1 MKTSENNTNQKQPP
15 FLSSVG
21 IIHLEHGGSFTED
34 DAKLNKKLVS
44 QEAYPW
50 LYDLHNNPESCL
62 YLKNDGYDL
71 IDSSAIYRGDTG
83 TNTAWEGDA
92 NPEGAKIAASMKR
105 GFKLKYPPVAV
116 VEDAR
121 ITSSRGMPILIDRR
135 TTDSILVGNFVNG
148 KSVGDGF
155 GYKNL
160 IADVYGVK
168 NTPNPATGLPWTE
181 EEILDEISIFGQAA
195 DIQNDDP
202 KGKMNKISIHKEF
215 VRIYRNK
222 LASGKYPHIF
232 DSENKPLHSV
242 VEARL
247 NRVMGNSG
255 FGPKER
261 QELCYEII
269 NQFEPE
275 GTVKAWKSVAQAK
288 NWLTTGG
295 RNYKNIKP
303 EYDDKGKLL
312 HKGIIYL
319 TVGSSQYRSA
329 IVLAASTWNENQ
341 DYIIRVIIETEILT
355 GYSLTNTYWKRLRT
369 FREYWYSTLNLLSS
383 AYFGDEGPFFRNIV
397 LYGAIPAY
405 KPIHDLEKLIVSV
418 NVEESEDSKTLDT
431 VLQLPLSV
439 SEDVSDDDKMSNDE
453 SKHWKQK

>member
-1 MKTSENNTNQKQPP
+1 MKTHQQNQSSS
-15 FLSSVG
+15 LSSDS
-21 IIHLEHGGSFTED
+21 IIQLEQDGSFTED

-50 LYDLHNNPESCL
+50 LYDLDNNPKSCL
-62 YLKNDGYDL
+62 YLKSSYDL
-71 IDSSAIYRGDTG
+71 IDSSAIHRGDTN
-83 TNTAWEGDA
+83 TNTAWDGDG
-92 NPEGAKIAASMKR
+92 NPKRAEIEASMKR

-116 VEDAR
+116 FEDSR
-121 ITSSRGMPILIDRR
+121 IASGNPILIDRR
-135 TTDSILVGNFVNG
+135 TTDSIIVGTSVNG
-148 KSVGDGF
+148 KSTGDGF

-168 NTPNPATGLPWTE
+168 DTPNPETGLPWTE

-202 KGKMNKISIHKEF
+202 KGKINKISIHKEF

-222 LASGKYPHIF
+222 LESGKYPHIF
-232 DSENKPLHSV
+232 DDNKKPLYSV
-242 VEARL
+242 VRARL
-247 NRVMGNSG
+247 DRVMGNSG

-261 QELCYEII
+261 MDLCYEII

-275 GTVKAWKSVAQAK
+275 GTVKAWKTVAQAK

-295 RNYKNIKP
+295 RNYKDIKP
-303 EYDDKGKLL
+303 EYDNKNKLKN
-312 HKGIIYL
+312 KGIIYL
-319 TVGSSQYRSA
+319 TIGSSQFRSA
-329 IVLAASTWNENQ
+329 IVLAATTWNKNQ

-355 GYSLTNTYWKRLRT
+355 GYSLSNNYWKRLRT
-369 FREYWYSTLNLLSS
+369 FRNHWYNTLNLLSS

-405 KPIHDLEKLIVSV
+405 KPIHDLEKLVVSV
-418 NVEESEDSKTLDT
+418 NVEESEDSETLD
-431 VLQLPLSV
+431 
-439 SEDVSDDDKMSNDE
+439 EDVSDDDKASNDE